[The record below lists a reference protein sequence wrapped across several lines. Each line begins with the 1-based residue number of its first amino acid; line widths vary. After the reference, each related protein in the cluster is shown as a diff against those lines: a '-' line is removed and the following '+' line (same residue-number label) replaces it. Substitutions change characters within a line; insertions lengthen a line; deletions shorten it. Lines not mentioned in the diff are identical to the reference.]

1 MGEIMR
7 YDIAI
12 IGSGPAGLAAAIN
25 AKIRNKNIILFGT
38 EDISQKL
45 IKAPSVENYL
55 GIGNISGLELKDK
68 FKKHIDE
75 MGIKITQKR
84 INNVY
89 SMGEYFTIVSGNN
102 TYESTTV
109 ILATGIEYGKMIKG
123 EEEYLGR
130 GVGYC
135 ATCDATL
142 YRNKKVAIIG
152 YNHEAEEEVNFL
164 SEIASYVYYIPMYK
178 LENKLNSSIN
188 VIVDKPLEIK
198 GEKLVNK
205 LVLRKSELDIDGIFI
220 IKDSVSPK
228 YMVPGLEVEDYY
240 IKSDKNMNTNIE
252 GLYVAGD
259 CAGKPYQYLK
269 SAGQGQIAV
278 SSAIS
283 YIDKQ
288 KIKKSML
295 VDTY

>member
-1 MGEIMR
+1 MR

-12 IGSGPAGLAAAIN
+12 IGSGPAGLAAAVN
-25 AKIRNKNIILFGT
+25 AKIRNKNIILFGSG
-38 EDISQKL
+38 DISQKL
-45 IKAPSVENYL
+45 IKAPSIDNYL
-55 GIGNISGLELKDK
+55 GISNISGLDLKNK
-68 FKKHIDE
+68 FKNHIED

-89 SMGEYFTIVSGNN
+89 SMGEYFTLVSGND

-109 ILATGIEYGKMIKG
+109 ILATGIEYGKMLKG
-123 EEEYLGR
+123 EEEFLGK

-135 ATCDATL
+135 ATCDAML

-152 YNHEAEEEVNFL
+152 YNNEAEEEANFL
-164 SEIASYVYYIPMYK
+164 SEIASNVYYIPMYK
-178 LENKLNSSIN
+178 LENKLNNNIN
-188 VIVDKPLEIK
+188 IIDDRPVEIK
-198 GEKLVNK
+198 GEKLANK
-205 LVLRKSELDIDGIFI
+205 LVLKNGELDIEGIFI
-220 IKDSVSPK
+220 VKDSVSPK
-228 YMVPGLEVEDYY
+228 YMVPGLEVEGSH

-269 SAGQGQIAV
+269 SAGQGQTAV

-283 YIDKQ
+283 HLDKQ
-288 KIKKSML
+288 KIKKSVL

>member
-1 MGEIMR
+1 MR

-12 IGSGPAGLAAAIN
+12 IGSGPAGLAAAVN
-25 AKIRNKNIILFGT
+25 AKIRNKNIILFGS

-45 IKAPSVENYL
+45 IKAPSIDNYL
-55 GIGNISGLELKDK
+55 GISNISGLDLKNK
-68 FKKHIDE
+68 FKNHIED

-89 SMGEYFTIVSGNN
+89 SMGEYFTLVSGND

-109 ILATGIEYGKMIKG
+109 ILATGIEYGKMLKG
-123 EEEYLGR
+123 EEDFLGK

-135 ATCDATL
+135 ATCDAML

-152 YNHEAEEEVNFL
+152 YNNEAEEEANFL
-164 SEIASYVYYIPMYK
+164 SEIASNVYYIPMYK
-178 LENKLNSSIN
+178 LENKLNNNIN
-188 VIVDKPLEIK
+188 IIDDRPVEIK

-205 LVLRKSELDIDGIFI
+205 LVLKNSELDIEGIFI

-228 YMVPGLEVEDYY
+228 YMVPGLEVEGSH

-269 SAGQGQIAV
+269 SAGQGQTAV

-283 YIDKQ
+283 HLDKQ
-288 KIKKSML
+288 KIKKSVL

>member
-1 MGEIMR
+1 MR

-12 IGSGPAGLAAAIN
+12 IGSGPAGLAAAVN
-25 AKIRNKNIILFGT
+25 AKIRNKNIILFGS

-45 IKAPSVENYL
+45 IKAPSIDNYL
-55 GIGNISGLELKDK
+55 GISNISGLDLKNK
-68 FKKHIDE
+68 FKNHIED

-89 SMGEYFTIVSGNN
+89 SMGEYFTLVSGND

-109 ILATGIEYGKMIKG
+109 ILATGIEYGKMLKG
-123 EEEYLGR
+123 EEEFLGK

-135 ATCDATL
+135 ATCDAML
-142 YRNKKVAIIG
+142 YRNKKIAIIG
-152 YNHEAEEEVNFL
+152 YNDEAEEEANFL
-164 SEIASYVYYIPMYK
+164 SEIASNVYYVPMYK
-178 LENKLNSSIN
+178 LENKLNNNIN
-188 VIVDKPLEIK
+188 IIDDRPVEIK

-205 LVLRKSELDIDGIFI
+205 LVLKKSELDIEGIFI

-228 YMVPGLEVEDYY
+228 YMVPGLEVEGSH
-240 IKSDKNMNTNIE
+240 IKSDKNMSTNIE

-269 SAGQGQIAV
+269 SAGQGQTAV

-283 YIDKQ
+283 HLDKQ
-288 KIKKSML
+288 KIKKSVL

>member
-1 MGEIMR
+1 MR

-12 IGSGPAGLAAAIN
+12 IGSGAAGLAAAVN
-25 AKIRNKNIILFGT
+25 AKIRNKNIILFGS

-45 IKAPSVENYL
+45 IKAPSIDNYL
-55 GIGNISGLELKDK
+55 GISNISGLDLKNK
-68 FKKHIDE
+68 FKNHIED

-89 SMGEYFTIVSGNN
+89 SMGEYFTLVSGND

-109 ILATGIEYGKMIKG
+109 ILATGIEYGKMLKG
-123 EEEYLGR
+123 EEEFLGK

-135 ATCDATL
+135 ATCDAML
-142 YRNKKVAIIG
+142 YRNKKIAIIG
-152 YNHEAEEEVNFL
+152 YNDEAEEEANFL
-164 SEIASYVYYIPMYK
+164 SEIASNVYYVPMYK
-178 LENKLNSSIN
+178 LENKLNNNIN
-188 VIVDKPLEIK
+188 IIDDRPVEIK

-205 LVLRKSELDIDGIFI
+205 LVLKKSELDIEGIFI

-228 YMVPGLEVEDYY
+228 YMVPGLEVEGSH
-240 IKSDKNMNTNIE
+240 IKSDKNMSTNIE

-269 SAGQGQIAV
+269 SAGQGQTAV

-283 YIDKQ
+283 HLDKQ
-288 KIKKSML
+288 KIKKSVL